1 MKQPMQSLLEASTEE
16 PARSAKGK
24 LISER
29 HGKLLYQSDKPDLS
43 IQEFSTNGLEEGKKR
58 SRSRDVNALRNEIS
72 CYLFE
77 YLEGFRIPTH
87 FVDGLSETEMLVRRM
102 ETIHLMIKIYN
113 CATGVLTKR
122 FGLKEGTPLEFPVME
137 HFYLPE
143 NRPAAWVNE
152 YHVYAFGIAKAEEF
166 KQINRAASKVNAVLR
181 ALCDRRQLMLADL
194 QLEFGRLKGQVVL
207 GDELSPTTCH
217 FLDLA
222 VSEKEGRDRFHPDQE
237 NAVSAFSELRDRL
250 KLRV

>member
-1 MKQPMQSLLEASTEE
+1 MKQPMQSLLEVSMEE

-29 HGKLLYQSDKPDLS
+29 HGKLLFESDKPDLA

-58 SRSRDVNALRNEIS
+58 ARSRDVNALRNEIS

-87 FVDGLSETEMLVRRM
+87 FVEGLSDTQMLVRRT

-113 CATGVLTKR
+113 CATGLLTKR
-122 FGLKEGTPLEFPVME
+122 FGMKEGAPLEFPVME

-152 YHVYAFGIAKAEEF
+152 YHVYAFGIVKAEEF

-181 ALCDRRQLMLADL
+181 ALCDRRQLMLAEL
-194 QLEFGRLKGQVVL
+194 ELEFGRLKGQVVL
-207 GDELSPTTCH
+207 GNELSPSTCR

-222 VSEKEGRDRFHPDQE
+222 ASEKEARDRFHPDQE
-237 NAVSAFSELRDRL
+237 NAVAAFSELRDRL
-250 KLRV
+250 KSRV